1 MPVLATTPYLNV
13 IPRTEAQAMTELEDR
28 NRELRDAARSGGWP
42 QTDRVIFHLQHALPH
57 AEALVVELCHAD
69 GWLPIG
75 DGMADELKDAA
86 GVILGIRA
94 TIKRL
99 ERR

>member
-1 MPVLATTPYLNV
+1 MTSPYLNI

-28 NRELRDAARSGGWP
+28 DRELRDAARDCGWP
-42 QTDRVIFHLQHALPH
+42 QFDRVIGHLQHALQH
-57 AEALVVELCHAD
+57 ADALVTELSNAD

-99 ERR
+99 ERTRR

>member
-1 MPVLATTPYLNV
+1 
-13 IPRTEAQAMTELEDR
+13 MTELEERD
-28 NRELRDAARSGGWP
+28 RELRDAARSGGWP
-42 QTDRVIFHLQHALPH
+42 QNDRVIGHLQRALQHAD
-57 AEALVVELCHAD
+57 ALVTELSDAD
-69 GWLPIG
+69 GWLPTA

-99 ERR
+99 ERTRR